1 MVKKSE
7 KCDTAVSTQIALYN
21 QIKGSLKRS
30 KSFKNCIVRF
40 KILVFTSKACF
51 SDPNSRKCAR
61 VESVWHEGL
70 FIR

>member
-7 KCDTAVSTQIALYN
+7 QWDTVVSTQIPLYN
-21 QIKGSLKRS
+21 QIKGSS
-30 KSFKNCIVRF
+30 KGPESFKNCIVRF

-51 SDPNSRKCAR
+51 SDPDSRKCAR

>member
-1 MVKKSE
+1 MGIKTKKR
-7 KCDTAVSTQIALYN
+7 DIAVSTQIALYN
-21 QIKGSLKRS
+21 QIKGSSKRS
-30 KSFKNCIVRF
+30 ESFKNCIVRF